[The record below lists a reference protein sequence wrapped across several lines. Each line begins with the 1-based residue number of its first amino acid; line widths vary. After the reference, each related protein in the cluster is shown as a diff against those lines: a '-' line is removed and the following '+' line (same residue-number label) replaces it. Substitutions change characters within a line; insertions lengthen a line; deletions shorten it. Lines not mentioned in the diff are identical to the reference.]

1 MDNPVIFVS
10 STARDLNVL
19 LPKIGLK
26 YAFTASVSPA
36 ET

>member
-10 STARDLNVL
+10 SRASNLNVL
-19 LPKIGLK
+19 LAKKGLK
-26 YAFTASVSPA
+26 YAFTASVSLT

>member
-10 STARDLNVL
+10 NRAGNLNVL
-19 LPKIGLK
+19 LAKNGLK
-26 YAFTASVSPA
+26 YTFTTSVSLA